1 MTATRRAVL
10 LAAATIATGCT
21 PTVPPPASNTVDGT
35 LTYRERIAL
44 TPANEVVVR
53 IVATRQVT
61 GERDVIVQS
70 RLPSERQVPIPFSLI
85 YDPARVQAGSAVWLE
100 AEISRDGRPWF
111 AAPPQPLDTA
121 AGFSRLDVL
130 LRIVG
135 T

>member
-10 LAAATIATGCT
+10 LALGAVAAGCAT
-21 PTVPPPASNTVDGT
+21 PVPPPASNTVDGT

-44 TPANEVVVR
+44 TQANGVVVR
-53 IVATRQVT
+53 IVATRPT
-61 GERDVIVQS
+61 GERDVLAQS
-70 RLPSERQVPIPFSLI
+70 RLPSERQVPIPFSLT
-85 YDPARVQAGSAVWLE
+85 YEPAGVQAGSTVWLE
-100 AEISRDGRPWF
+100 AEISRDGRLWL

-121 AGFSRLDVL
+121 AGFSRLDLL